1 VPEQNIEWA
10 RESAARTPEK
20 GLGKATPE
28 VIDGS
33 GACQSP
39 ALDCRCSLNRLEPL
53 FSGRAGKKGAKG
65 KKGLKKLEKPRVYC
79 CMLRALLNLMR
90 HLAEGP
96 NNKRAAA
103 VQPANVLHRVH
114 FLFALQIKTQHMLFN

>member
-53 FSGRAGKKGAKG
+53 FSGRAGKKRGQG
-65 KKGLKKLEKPRVYC
+65 KKGAEKTGKAAR
-79 CMLRALLNLMR
+79 LLL
-90 HLAEGP
+90 HVASLAQFDATPGRRTEQQKSRRRSTGKCFTP
-96 NNKRAAA
+96 C
-103 VQPANVLHRVH
+103 P
-114 FLFALQIKTQHMLFN
+114 LFICLTN